1 MFMMRGEVS
10 VIVQKE
16 DMKAQENQ
24 TVRFHHYVVSWY
36 LCIPFMKLGKEPCEN
51 YQKL

>member
-16 DMKAQENQ
+16 DVKAQENQ
-24 TVRFHHYVVSWY
+24 TVQFHHYVVSLY
-36 LCIPFMKLGKEPCEN
+36 VSPL
-51 YQKL
+51 